1 MAEQQDSGLKS
12 DLVDLSEMDFDQL
25 DALPSSV
32 LTRSLQRVLRENA
45 ANIDHYAAFQN
56 TI

>member
-1 MAEQQDSGLKS
+1 MADQHDAGLKS
-12 DLVDLSEMDFDQL
+12 DLVDLSEVDFDQL
-25 DALPSSV
+25 DALPPSV

-45 ANIDHYAAFQN
+45 SNVDHYAAFQN

>member
-1 MAEQQDSGLKS
+1 MVEQPDTRLKS
-12 DLVDLSEMDFDQL
+12 DLVDLSDVDFDEL

-45 ANIDHYAAFQN
+45 SNVDHYAAFQN